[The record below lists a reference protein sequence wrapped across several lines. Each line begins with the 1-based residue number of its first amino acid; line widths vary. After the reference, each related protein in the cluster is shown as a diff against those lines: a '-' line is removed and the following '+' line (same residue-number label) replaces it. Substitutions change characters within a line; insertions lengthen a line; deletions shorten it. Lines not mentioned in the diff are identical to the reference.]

1 MLDTIPAGER
11 ANAIR
16 MIESTASELGVPND
30 RARRILYWHAHRTKQ
45 ALTSLTLLTEWLSL
59 MDELVRAYNQEITLQ
74 QLRRHGPA
82 VTQPTE
88 DQES

>member
-1 MLDTIPAGER
+1 
-11 ANAIR
+11 
-16 MIESTASELGVPND
+16 
-30 RARRILYWHAHRTKQ
+30 
-45 ALTSLTLLTEWLSL
+45 